1 VKEEISV
8 SPAPKASLRSR
19 LTLWFAGLSL
29 LTLLSAGIYVG
40 RIATEQMKQA
50 SGDALLGTARA
61 AAILLGDQLHERQLE
76 IVLLSHAPHFVR
88 GNLDAPEILRSME
101 QRAKVHTEYA
111 WMGVADAEGKVRQ
124 AVSELLVKQS
134 VGSRP
139 WFQEALKGP
148 YTGDLHEAV
157 LLAKLLPGSAN
168 GEPLRFIDFAAPIR
182 DEHGSVIG
190 VLGAHAH
197 WSWVTELVESTV
209 SQQGMQREAE
219 VLIVNARGE
228 VLYPE
233 RLIGTRYQGDS
244 ASGSGNWSD
253 GGDYLTRAV
262 AVESRNGPGLGWFI
276 AVRQPMAV
284 ALESAHGLRNQLLL
298 LGVLAAVVFGAVAY
312 RLAQRVSRPI
322 EQLARAAQRLRAGAE
337 SFPIPRDQAVREI
350 AQLSQALQEM
360 TRSLLDKER
369 ELREANASLELTVEQ
384 RTDALTRANEELS
397 RLAARDGLTGV
408 FNRRRFDERLAE
420 CQQLF
425 LRGRKPY
432 ALLIIDADHFKRVN
446 DNHGHAVG
454 DAVLKQLAQL
464 LQQNTRASD
473 FVSRY
478 GGEEFAVLLP
488 EVGGEQGAL
497 AAAEK
502 IRAAVAGAAFAEVG
516 NITISIGL
524 AMASAADG
532 DAGELLKRAD
542 HALYEAKRAGRNR
555 VVKAEAPALQEAAL
569 SD

>member
-1 VKEEISV
+1 MNAGLPAS
-8 SPAPKASLRSR
+8 SAPKASLRSR
-19 LTLWFAGLSL
+19 LALWFAGLSL

-40 RIATEQMKQA
+40 RIATGQMQQA

-61 AAILLGDQLHERQLE
+61 AAILLADQLHERQLE
-76 IVLLSHAPHFVR
+76 ITLLSQAPHFTR
-88 GNLDAPEILRSME
+88 GDLDAPALLRSME
-101 QRAKVHTEYA
+101 QRARAHAEYA

-124 AVSELLVKQS
+124 AVGELLVKQS

-157 LLAKLLPGSAN
+157 LLAKLLPGSAT

-182 DEHGSVIG
+182 DEHGTLIG

-197 WSWVTELVESTV
+197 WSWVTGLVESTV
-209 SQQGMQREAE
+209 ALQDMQREAE

-233 RLIGTRYQGDS
+233 RLIGTRYQGDL
-244 ASGSGNWSD
+244 AAGAGSWSD
-253 GGDYLTRAV
+253 GGDYLTRAMPV
-262 AVESRNGPGLGWFI
+262 GMRRAPGLGWSI
-276 AVRQPMAV
+276 AVRQPLAV
-284 ALESAHGLRNQLLL
+284 ALASAHDLRDRLLL
-298 LGVLAAVVFGAVAY
+298 LGVLAAAVFGAVAY

-322 EQLARAAQRLRAGAE
+322 EQLAQAAQQLRAGAQG
-337 SFPIPRDQAVREI
+337 FPIPRDQAVREI

-369 ELREANASLELTVEQ
+369 ALREANASLELTVQQ
-384 RTDALTRANEELS
+384 RTDALTRANEALS
-397 RLAARDGLTGV
+397 RLAVRDGLTGV

-425 LRGRKPY
+425 LRDCEPY

-446 DNHGHAVG
+446 DDYGHAVG
-454 DAVLKQLAQL
+454 DAALKRLAGL
-464 LQQNTRASD
+464 LQQNTRSSD
-473 FVSRY
+473 FVARY

-488 EVGGEQGAL
+488 EAGGEQGAL
-497 AAAEK
+497 AVAEK
-502 IRAAVAGAAFAEVG
+502 IRAAVAAAEFAEVG
-516 NITISIGL
+516 GITISVGL
-524 AMASAADG
+524 ALASRLDG
-532 DAGELLKRAD
+532 DAGALLKRAD

-555 VVKAEAPALQEAAL
+555 VVKAPPPVEEAVLRG
-569 SD
+569 